1 MKKIFR
7 EPLVVFL
14 LLGGAMF
21 ALFQQVSN
29 DALPDNVEIVV
40 TKGHIQALL
49 VGFEKVWQRSPSA
62 KELDGLIQ
70 NYIREEVL
78 YREALAMGLD
88 RDDGIVRRRLRQKME
103 FISEDLANL
112 DAPEEQELHAYLAAH
127 QENYRQPTRFS
138 FRQIYFNTSKRG
150 QAAQADAMTLVA
162 TLQAQDADVATL
174 GDPLM
179 VKQQFNSETERE
191 IERALGSQFLQ
202 SLREVPTGSWQG
214 PITSGFG
221 LHLVRIDERIDGE
234 LSKLNDVRELVIR
247 DWASVKRKQTNEAFY
262 ETLRKRYK
270 MTVENLKSE
279 NKSNESTT
287 KLSMNKA
294 SQ

>member
-127 QENYRQPTRFS
+127 QEDYRQPTRFS

-202 SLREVPTGSWQG
+202 SLHETPTGSWQG

-247 DWASVKRKQTNEAFY
+247 DWASVKRKRTNEAFY

-270 MTVENLKSE
+270 VTVENLKSE